1 MHEQP
6 QMAAESGMV
15 DDGKG
20 AKEIFRVDSF
30 DLLQVLRK
38 FADQLS
44 QYLQQQI
51 KSSYKKN
58 GTGRH

>member
-20 AKEIFRVDSF
+20 AKEIFRVDNF

-38 FADQLS
+38 IADQLS